1 MSLSLRHCID
11 DTVDIRIKN
20 ISSVNVITIWHA
32 EDFISEYHDIQ
43 YTKLNGKNQ
52 YPTREIK
59 SRYVLI
65 TLR

>member
-1 MSLSLRHCID
+1 MSLGLRHCID

-20 ISSVNVITIWHA
+20 ILSVNVITIWHA
-32 EDFISEYHDIQ
+32 EDFIAEYHDIQ

-52 YPTREIK
+52 NPTREIK
-59 SRYVLI
+59 SRCVLI